1 MIGTEG
7 VLYLILLDRSIKTFY
22 VDPSRLDENEY
33 TGEYI
38 SFMGGSDDSN
48 SQVTESVIKQIVQDE
63 IKIQIQEI
71 NGGHAENG

>member
-1 MIGTEG
+1 VVGTEG

-22 VDPSRLDENEY
+22 VDPSRLNENGY

-48 SQVTESVIKQIVQDE
+48 PQVTESVIKQIVQDE